1 MEFVQTART
10 KTLSHQERQ
19 RGNGRLNHPDRETR
33 KRNSPQRQI
42 SMPPRQRGAEVHAEG
57 NTKMAAKYKVTID
70 PEADACEVV
79 LVQFD
84 LVKRPDFM
92 YKEEVEA

>member
-1 MEFVQTART
+1 
-10 KTLSHQERQ
+10 
-19 RGNGRLNHPDRETR
+19 
-33 KRNSPQRQI
+33 
-42 SMPPRQRGAEVHAEG
+42 MPPRQRGAEVHAEG